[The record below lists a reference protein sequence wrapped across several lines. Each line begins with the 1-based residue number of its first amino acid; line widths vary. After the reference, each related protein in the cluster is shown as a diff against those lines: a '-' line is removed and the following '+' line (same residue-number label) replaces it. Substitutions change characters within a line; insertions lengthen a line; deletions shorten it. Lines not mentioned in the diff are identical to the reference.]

1 MPRERK
7 HGRKCAEKECV
18 GKESTGKE
26 CVVRKVQGRNL
37 W

>member
-1 MPRERK
+1 MPTERMR
-7 HGRKCAEKECV
+7 GRKCAEKKCV

>member
-1 MPRERK
+1 MPRERMR
-7 HGRKCAEKECV
+7 GRKCAEKKCV

>member
-1 MPRERK
+1 MPRERMR
-7 HGRKCAEKECV
+7 GRKCAEKKCV

-26 CVVRKVQGRNL
+26 CVVRKVQGKNL